1 MPRHDRLIAQ
11 IVSLERTVSRG
22 GRDTIS
28 HPVGGHDDV
37 ANAVAGAAVL
47 AGKYGGYNLELL
59 KAAFPDHDD
68 P

>member
-1 MPRHDRLIAQ
+1 
-11 IVSLERTVSRG
+11 VSRG

-37 ANAVAGAAVL
+37 ANAIAGAAVL
-47 AGKYGGYNLELL
+47 AGRYGGYNLELL
-59 KAAFPDHDD
+59 KGAFHDGPD